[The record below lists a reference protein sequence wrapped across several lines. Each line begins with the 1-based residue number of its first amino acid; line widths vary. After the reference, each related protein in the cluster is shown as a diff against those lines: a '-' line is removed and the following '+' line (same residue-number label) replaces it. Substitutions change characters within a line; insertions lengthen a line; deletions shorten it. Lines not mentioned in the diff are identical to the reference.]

1 MGNGRWGIEQMRVNR
16 LSFMEKRIIFAV
28 AKQPF
33 PKCTFRKSIP
43 SFSEMGKL
51 FLLKF
56 KFRM

>member
-1 MGNGRWGIEQMRVNR
+1 MGNEEWGIEQMRVNR

-28 AKQPF
+28 AKQLF
-33 PKCTFRKSIP
+33 PKCTFRKSIT